1 MPLWCP
7 FLDPHTTQIYT
18 MSIYDEQ
25 LNKARLTIYD
35 WCLPRLVMKNE
46 NLKDV
51 SLIMTLDYMLKKI
64 SLGSI
69 VNTTGRVFVIITENV
84 NLYLDSHNLYSSAH
98 SDYEH
103 MKN

>member
-1 MPLWCP
+1 
-7 FLDPHTTQIYT
+7 
-18 MSIYDEQ
+18 
-25 LNKARLTIYD
+25 
-35 WCLPRLVMKNE
+35 
-46 NLKDV
+46 
-51 SLIMTLDYMLKKI
+51 MLKKI

-103 MKN
+103 MKNWRFVIVELQGP